1 MYLQPSI
8 LFAMSTWEW
17 NLWRGMQ
24 MQPRKTRP
32 IQSNL
37 NLTWEGKLPSLA
49 FSCNKYP
56 VHLLPICHRI
66 LSLYTLYLA
75 YSALLYYYFLLST
88 HFTTTTTTSHNKTT
102 NTIKMSKSR
111 APIIIGGAAVTGIG
125 YYLYAAGGNPRAA
138 EKKAESTRN
147 HSLSQWF
154 LY

>member
-1 MYLQPSI
+1 
-8 LFAMSTWEW
+8 
-17 NLWRGMQ
+17 

-56 VHLLPICHRI
+56 VHLLPIRHRI
-66 LSLYTLYLA
+66 LSLHTPYLA
-75 YSALLYYYFLLST
+75 YLLTYSALLYYYFLLST
-88 HFTTTTTTSHNKTT
+88 HFTTTTTTTSHNKTT
-102 NTIKMSKSR
+102 TTIKMSKSR

-147 HSLSQWF
+147 HSISQ
-154 LY
+154 